1 MLNIFAIIVY
11 MELLHLEDFLKLVF
25 FFTILWFTNPF
36 PGIIS

>member
-25 FFTILWFTNPF
+25 FFYYTLIY
-36 PGIIS
+36 